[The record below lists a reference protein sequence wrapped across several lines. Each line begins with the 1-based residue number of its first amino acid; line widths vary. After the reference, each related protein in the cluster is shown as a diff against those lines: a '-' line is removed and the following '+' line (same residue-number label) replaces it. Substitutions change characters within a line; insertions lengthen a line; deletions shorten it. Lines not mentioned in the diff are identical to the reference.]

1 MKKQMRDTS
10 VLKWIY
16 KSCGKRNKETVTLI
30 IFNAWSALCVTLF
43 AILSKTVMDCA
54 QAGEREELFKNVMW
68 LLFLIISQMI
78 SRVLSSVVEA
88 ISQGRAEIDLKS
100 NIFSSIIL
108 GEYAESVERHSG
120 DFMSRL
126 TADVQVVSE
135 GYVHILPATVTYL
148 VRILTA
154 TIALY
159 NLDKQFSVVFIV
171 CGALF
176 VVIAAISRK
185 YLKTLHRRVQEKDAK
200 VRSFM
205 QEMLE
210 NLFAVKVFGIE
221 EKIIKI
227 SLKQQKK
234 FYREKVKKKGF
245 SILAGIAFSL
255 AFAVGFLAAVAYG
268 SYGILKGTM
277 TFGTVVAIIQLVNQ
291 LQTPAVGITSIIPT
305 FFGMITSAQ
314 RLIEISGTV
323 KNNVEDKAVSYD
335 DFEKLRVENAVFG
348 YGEEKVITDASF
360 TVKKGEFIG
369 IKGPSGSG
377 KSTIFKLLTG
387 LYPTD
392 GGSVVVDTK
401 TGDIDCKYTKKLFS
415 FVPQGN
421 MLFSGTVKENITMLK
436 PNATDDEIANAL
448 KIASAEFA
456 YELEGGLDFVLGE
469 AGAGISQGQAQRLA
483 IARALLGEGK
493 ILLMDESTSALDS
506 ETEQAVV
513 DNLKKM
519 DLTVL
524 FITHKENV
532 LEQCDRT
539 VTACDGKIFE
549 S

>member
-1 MKKQMRDTS
+1 MKKQMKDTS

-16 KSCGKRNKETVTLI
+16 RSCGKRNLETATLI
-30 IFNAWSALCVTLF
+30 IFNAWSAICVTLF

-54 QAGEREELFKNVMW
+54 QAGEREALLKNIVW
-68 LLFLIISQMI
+68 LMLLIISQMI

-88 ISQGRAEIDLKS
+88 ISQGKAEIDLKS

-120 DFMSRL
+120 DLMSRL

-135 GYVHILPATVTYL
+135 SYVHILPATVTYL
-148 VRILTA
+148 VRIITA
-154 TIALY
+154 AIALY
-159 NLDKQFSVVFIV
+159 NLDKQFSVAFII

-176 VVIAAISRK
+176 VVVAAISRK
-185 YLKTLHRRVQEKDAK
+185 SLKTLHRRVQEKDSR

-221 EKIIKI
+221 EKVIKI

-255 AFAVGFLAAVAYG
+255 AFAVGFLVAVAYG
-268 SYGILKGTM
+268 SYGILQGTM

-291 LQTPAVGITSIIPT
+291 LQTPAVGITSVIPS

-314 RLIEISGTV
+314 RLIEISGTI
-323 KNNVEDKAVSYD
+323 KNNVEDKDVSYD
-335 DFEKLRVENAVFG
+335 EFEMLRVENAVFG
-348 YGEEKVITDASF
+348 YGEEKVIADANF

-392 GGSVVVDTK
+392 SGNVFVDTRN
-401 TGDIDCKYTKKLFS
+401 GRLDSKYTKKLFS
-415 FVPQGN
+415 FVPQDN
-421 MLFSGTVKENITMLK
+421 MLFSGTVRENVTMLRPK
-436 PNATDDEIANAL
+436 ATDEEIAEAL
-448 KIASAEFA
+448 RIAAAEFA
-456 YELEGGLDFVLGE
+456 YDLDGGLDFMLGE
-469 AGAGISQGQAQRLA
+469 AGAGVSQGQAQRLA

-493 ILLMDESTSALDS
+493 ILLMDESTSALDGVA
-506 ETEQAVV
+506 EQSVV

-519 DLTVL
+519 DITVL
-524 FITHKENV
+524 FITHKDNV
-532 LEQCDRT
+532 LDQCDRT
-539 VTACDGKIFE
+539 VTACDGKIWE